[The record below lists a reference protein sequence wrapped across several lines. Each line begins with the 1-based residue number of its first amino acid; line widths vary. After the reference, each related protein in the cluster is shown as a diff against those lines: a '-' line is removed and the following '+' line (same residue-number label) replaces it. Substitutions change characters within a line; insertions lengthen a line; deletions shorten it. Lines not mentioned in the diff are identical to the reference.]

1 MWNGCT
7 RRVAEEHA
15 LCGTLIIMQRELG
28 GLTSLRFF
36 AAFIVFLFHM
46 EIRWPAGI
54 GQSYAAIVSQGAIG
68 MTIFFML
75 SGFVLAYRYQEKN
88 FDRKRYAI
96 HRFAKIY
103 PVYLL
108 TMVLTLPWLV
118 AQAGELPGGIVVQ
131 VVAVTFLVLA
141 SLTLAQAWL
150 TPLFSFWNFGGS
162 WSISVEA
169 FLYGIFPVL
178 ARRLAC
184 LTPRSAILV
193 GGGTYLA
200 ACAPG
205 VVIMIFSDN
214 HGPIVQFYSMPIFRL
229 AEFMLGIMAFRLTK
243 VIQRGVWLL
252 STLTALGWIALL
264 AYLVKFGAVFPIYVS
279 HGWLVI
285 PVVFL
290 TLITLNSNRAL
301 SQALGIAPLRLLG
314 HASYS
319 FYSIQIVFILLL
331 IEFHPWLVSY
341 FPVLANNVALT
352 CVTFVALAIS
362 SIAMY
367 ALFEEPMRRRI
378 LLKMTK

>member
-1 MWNGCT
+1 
-7 RRVAEEHA
+7 
-15 LCGTLIIMQRELG
+15 MQRELG

-36 AAFIVFLFHM
+36 AALFVFLFHM
-46 EIRWPAGI
+46 EIRWPAGV

-75 SGFVLAYRYQEKN
+75 SGFVLAYRYQGKN
-88 FDRKRYAI
+88 FDTKRYAI

-108 TMVLTLPWLV
+108 AMVLTLPWLV

-131 VVAVTFLVLA
+131 IVAVAFLVLA

-150 TPLFSFWNFGGS
+150 TPLFPFWNFGAS

-169 FLYGIFPVL
+169 FLYGVFPVL

-184 LTPRSAILV
+184 LTPRAAILV
-193 GGGTYLA
+193 GATTYLA

-214 HGPIVQFYSMPIFRL
+214 HGPIGQFYSMPIFRL
-229 AEFMLGIMAFRLTK
+229 AEFMLGIMAFRLAK
-243 VIQRGVWLL
+243 VVLQRGVWLL
-252 STLTALGWIALL
+252 SILTALGWIALL
-264 AYLVKFGAVFPIYVS
+264 AYLAKFGAAFPVYVS

-301 SQALGIAPLRLLG
+301 SQALGIAPLKLLG

-319 FYSIQIVFILLL
+319 FYSLQVVFIMVL
-331 IEFHPWLVSY
+331 IEIHPWLVSS
-341 FPVLANNVALT
+341 FPVLSNNVVLT
-352 CVTFVALAIS
+352 GVTFVALTIS
-362 SIAMY
+362 SITLY
-367 ALFEEPMRRRI
+367 WFFEEPIRRRI
-378 LLKMTK
+378 LSKMTK